1 MRFVLSACRSVSYAF
16 SFCTG
21 QRFLMK
27 IKLLNLDLESTINLE
42 EFAAKRRKFWGIN
55 LGNTSPEAAFFPRE
69 SDTQKT
75 FKTLFGSEQNP
86 AANKKN

>member
-1 MRFVLSACRSVSYAF
+1 
-16 SFCTG
+16 
-21 QRFLMK
+21 MK

-55 LGNTSPEAAFFPRE
+55 LGNTSPEAAFFPGN
-69 SDTQKT
+69 TQKT

-86 AANKKN
+86 AANKKQPKKFRLRRAGRSIAVGV